1 MENFYLP
8 IKHLHI
14 TLVTFSVLFFII
26 RAVLMFFNKP
36 IHQQK
41 WAKMLARTVDTFLL
55 ISAIMLCFIVHQSP
69 ILDNWL
75 TENVFCLIAYIILA
89 YIALYRASTLQT
101 QIISTVFAIGWVLI
115 AVKIATL
122 KQTILLG

>member
-26 RAVLMFFNKP
+26 RAALMFINKP

-41 WAKMLARTVDTFLL
+41 WAKMLARIVDTFLL
-55 ISAIMLCFIVHQSP
+55 ISAIMLCFIIHQSP
-69 ILDNWL
+69 LLDNWL
-75 TENVFCLIAYIILA
+75 TEKVFCLIAYIILA
-89 YIALYRASTLQT
+89 YIALYRASTLPT
-101 QIISTVFAIGWVLI
+101 QLLSTIFALGWILI
-115 AVKIATL
+115 AVKIAIL